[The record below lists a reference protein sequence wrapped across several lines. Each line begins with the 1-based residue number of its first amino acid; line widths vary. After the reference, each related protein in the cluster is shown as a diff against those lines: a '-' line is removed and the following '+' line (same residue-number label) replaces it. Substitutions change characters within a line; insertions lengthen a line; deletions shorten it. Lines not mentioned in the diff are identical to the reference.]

1 MALTPK
7 VLGDDDP
14 EATAAMDLNTVA
26 MDQPKPETAPPS
38 TLEPARE
45 LPSAPAPE
53 APIREEVSM
62 NNDAPTRIRVSTL
75 DAYGTQ
81 GGQTGLACDRAALN
95 PRARRPRKPHRRSG
109 WARYGVPDLAA
120 AARKRSCKVSGGP
133 RAAGRASRREVR

>member
-1 MALTPK
+1 MDAPPDRGHVLTERRH
-7 VLGDDDP
+7 

-38 TLEPARE
+38 TLEPTRE

-81 GGQTGLACDRAALN
+81 GGQTGLTRTTVQ
-95 PRARRPRKPHRRSG
+95 RSTLG
-109 WARYGVPDLAA
+109 LVVLASLIGAA
-120 AARKRSCKVSGGP
+120 AGLAM
-133 RAAGRASRREVR
+133 AYLI